1 MCDAGLRS
9 ARRTSPTNFL
19 GVWVTCD
26 AACGALKGPNGT
38 VQRKV
43 REMKKMFPGY
53 FASDAENLK
62 FIWER
67 CLFVLDAN
75 VLLSLYRYSDYTR
88 SELVEIF
95 HLLGDRVWVPN
106 QVAGEYL
113 MNRIG
118 VINQQVKVYDDAIKN
133 VEELQRSFEN
143 PRQHPFV
150 KEATFRELGASFDKV
165 VSELNENKK
174 TYLGKIESDDVK
186 AELEKLL
193 DGRVGS
199 PLTTEEIKDVLST
212 GQDRYSQKIPP
223 GYKDAKK
230 GGDSDVIAERL
241 KPYGDYIVWRQTLD
255 KAKAEGVPVVFV
267 TGDKKEDWWTI
278 FSGNPIEPHPQLVEE
293 FVREVGHG
301 FFMYLPEKFMERANE
316 YLNRATSQRAVDEI
330 VDVRSEDLV
339 EDLASSASFGS
350 FDSGSLQNFHDFMNN
365 SSAANITVSQKVRL
379 QQLYLERESFERR
392 LVTIQP
398 RMSSLEF
405 KIEATEHEQLDLVAR
420 RKVSLEST
428 NGVESAHSKQLGDRI
443 QACIFE
449 SANLQQELLRM
460 KEEYN
465 KVSQRMLQ
473 LKWEVATVFGDDSL
487 Q

>member
-1 MCDAGLRS
+1 
-9 ARRTSPTNFL
+9 
-19 GVWVTCD
+19 
-26 AACGALKGPNGT
+26 
-38 VQRKV
+38 
-43 REMKKMFPGY
+43 MKKMFPGY

-62 FIWER
+62 VIWEQ

-113 MNRIG
+113 INRIG

-133 VEELQRSFEN
+133 VEELKRSFEN

-339 EDLASSASFGS
+339 EDLASSASSDSSDGFGRFGGFGNFGN
-350 FDSGSLQNFHDFMNN
+350 FDRSGSLQDFHDFLNN
-365 SSAANITVSQKVRL
+365 SSAANMTVSQKVRL

-420 RKVSLEST
+420 QKVSLEGS
-428 NGVESAHSKQLGDRI
+428 NGVESAHSKKLGDRI
-443 QACIFE
+443 KACIFE
-449 SANLQQELLRM
+449 SAKLQQELLRM

-465 KVSQRMLQ
+465 KVLQ
-473 LKWEVATVFGDDSL
+473 QLLELKWEVAAVFGEDSL